1 VFEVPGFL
9 EAVVTKPAPQQ
20 IIVGVHRSAASL
32 AALRWAAAEARLR
45 RAMLHVVHAWEPAV
59 CRASYAI
66 LGDDEAS
73 GQERL
78 QAQGVLAGVMRGG
91 YGSEIPPGVTAEL
104 AEGTAERVL
113 VQRSR
118 EASLLVLG
126 AADAHLAGR
135 PAGPVIRA
143 CMRSARCPLVIITA
157 AADAPPATE
166 SRHQAS
172 MAAARAG

>member
-1 VFEVPGFL
+1 MTEV
-9 EAVVTKPAPQQ
+9 ASQQ
-20 IIVGVHRSAASL
+20 IIVGVHQSAASV
-32 AALRWAAAEARLR
+32 AALRWAAAEGRLR
-45 RAMLHVVHAWEPAV
+45 RARLHGVHAWVPAV
-59 CRASYAI
+59 RRASYAI
-66 LGDDEAS
+66 LGDSTVS

-78 QAQGVLAGVMRGG
+78 RAEGALATVLRGVYR
-91 YGSEIPPGVTAEL
+91 SEIPPGVTAEL
-104 AEGTAERVL
+104 AEGSAERVL

-157 AADAPPATE
+157 TADALPPVVNTPVAV
-166 SRHQAS
+166 S
-172 MAAARAG
+172 